1 MTKDIAE
8 SGNALIDL
16 IRKERQRELCLEG
29 HRWYDLRRYTV
40 CEKYPWSKT
49 YRHTYTKFTTIS
61 YQTVPGETRIYE
73 LGLNDKAYTLTLPRE
88 VLDFQVNL
96 GSNNRPERE
105 PVEIIENNN
114 N

>member
-1 MTKDIAE
+1 M
-8 SGNALIDL
+8 
-16 IRKERQRELCLEG
+16 
-29 HRWYDLRRYTV
+29 
-40 CEKYPWSKT
+40 
-49 YRHTYTKFTTIS
+49 
-61 YQTVPGETRIYE
+61 
-73 LGLNDKAYTLTLPRE
+73 NDKAYTLTLPRE